1 MDCLS
6 EHSLTP
12 SSLRSLPTSCFIYE
26 ARSIPI
32 FPSAN
37 FELPHIPLVSSFDD
51 LVLLKAFCRAIP
63 FSFIAIVRAPVRPI
77 VFPLRSNH
85 RLLMVHRILPSQV
98 GIIVV
103 NQGYNLET
111 LIVPAFAS
119 ASGVRYCCLAPD
131 LIQQAAAEQIPHF
144 LRRIIQTR
152 PYQTLI

>member
-1 MDCLS
+1 MTTQS
-6 EHSLTP
+6 RTGFRIP
-12 SSLRSLPTSCFIYE
+12 YCFICE
-26 ARSIPI
+26 ARFDLAFLST
-32 FPSAN
+32 N
-37 FELPHIPLVSSFDD
+37 FESPRNLLASSSDD

-63 FSFIAIVRAPVRPI
+63 FSFIAIVRALVRPI
-77 VFPLRSNH
+77 VFPLQSNH

-103 NQGYNLET
+103 NQGCNLET

-119 ASGVRYCCLAPD
+119 ASGVRCCCLAPD

>member
-6 EHSLTP
+6 EHSPTP
-12 SSLRSLPTSCFIYE
+12 SSSRSLPTSCFIYE
-26 ARSIPI
+26 ARFTPI

-77 VFPLRSNH
+77 VFPLQSNH

-152 PYQTLI
+152 PSQTLI